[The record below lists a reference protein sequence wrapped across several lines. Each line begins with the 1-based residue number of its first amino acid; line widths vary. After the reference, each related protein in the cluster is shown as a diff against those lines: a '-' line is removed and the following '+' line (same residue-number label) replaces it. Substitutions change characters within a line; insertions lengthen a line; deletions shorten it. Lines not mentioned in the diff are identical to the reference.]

1 MNALKPHL
9 LATVAAIGFIGFAGT
24 ASADA
29 CDDIEKFGLANRPA
43 IEQSLLAH
51 FQERAEVVMGRG
63 NDPLRVQGISGCR
76 ARVKMNAGLRDV
88 TGSNPELGTITKT
101 RTGSMEMFV
110 IFNPKEGNKLCI
122 NKTDLQ
128 KVQWADMGPVKEK
141 LFVRRNDDKNFFTGC
156 LF

>member
-1 MNALKPHL
+1 MNTVKQHL
-9 LATVAAIGFIGFAGT
+9 LATVAAVGFIGFAGT

-29 CDDIEKFGLANRPA
+29 CKDIEKFGLDNRPA
-43 IEQSLLAH
+43 LEKSLVQH
-51 FQERAEVVMGRG
+51 FQSRADVILTGG
-63 NDPLRVQGISGCR
+63 SDPLRVQSVSGCR
-76 ARVKMNAGLRDV
+76 ARVKVSAGLREIA
-88 TGSNPELGTITKT
+88 GKNPELGTIYKT
-101 RTGSMEMFV
+101 RNGSMEMFV
-110 IFNPKEGNKLCI
+110 IFKPQDGNKLCI